1 MRRELLARVVLNSTD
16 LKGKRGLVLTSLLY
30 FLSKHRS
37 SVFNLLD
44 RFNARMAKMI
54 WRNGSTPGDATYK
67 PICPQIF
74 LRERKKGPQAWDPPD
89 VIATMTISTKSKL
102 KGYKIQGIND
112 ALFP

>member
-1 MRRELLARVVLNSTD
+1 MGILKKPKKNTRNETREN
-16 LKGKRGLVLTSLLY
+16 LVFTGVSQ
-30 FLSKHRS
+30 HRQNNH
-37 SVFNLLD
+37 F
-44 RFNARMAKMI
+44 
-54 WRNGSTPGDATYK
+54 
-67 PICPQIF
+67 F